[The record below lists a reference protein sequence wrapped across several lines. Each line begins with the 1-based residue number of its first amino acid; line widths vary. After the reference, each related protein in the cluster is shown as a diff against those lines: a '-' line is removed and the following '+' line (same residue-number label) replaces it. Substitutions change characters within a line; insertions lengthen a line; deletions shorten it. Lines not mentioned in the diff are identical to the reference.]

1 MRPSPDRG
9 DPFAFLPMWSNQAE
23 LTDEPA
29 ASAAHWDKLENWPSP
44 TPIVVAAL
52 LELRERMEAFS
63 AAVEQLQRAAGGAA
77 TAPAAEPLAADEPT
91 AHAEPTADAV
101 AKLAGV
107 IRDVASS
114 HMLGATVLAEAILSH
129 PATADIATTIV
140 PPAPEWPVLPE
151 MPLNTWPGSFSSPYR
166 EGLFDGWNIA
176 RNTLDLMNPN
186 RQQEGRSDV

>member
-9 DPFAFLPMWSNQAE
+9 QPFAFLPMWSNQAE

-52 LELRERMEAFS
+52 LELRERMEALS
-63 AAVEQLQRAAGGAA
+63 VAVEELQLVGGGTT
-77 TAPAAEPLAADEPT
+77 TAPAAEPLAAD
-91 AHAEPTADAV
+91 EPTADAV

-114 HMLGATVLAEAILSH
+114 HALGATVLAEAILSH
-129 PATADIATTIV
+129 PATADIATMIV

-151 MPLNTWPGSFSSPYR
+151 MPLNTWPGSFSPPYR
-166 EGLFDGWNIA
+166 KGIFDGYNIA
-176 RNTLDLMNPN
+176 RNILDLMNPN
-186 RQQEGRSDV
+186 RQQEGRSNG